1 MMMANTHIIKGLYA
15 VTPNE
20 PDTKKLIHQIELVN
34 KGGCQLIQ
42 YRNKVLTNEEKFRQA
57 AQVKKKCDDL
67 KMTLIINDDI
77 DICCNLNADGV
88 HLGADDD
95 TIEEARIKLGDK
107 KYIGLSCYNSI
118 ERVQLALKKRV
129 DYVALGAF
137 FPTKTKLNTRTV
149 SIETLRE
156 VKKICSLPIV
166 AIGGI
171 TLENVSSLIKEQVDS
186 IAVINGLFTAENLTQ
201 TSKNFN
207 ELFSYIHG

>member
-1 MMMANTHIIKGLYA
+1 M
-15 VTPNE
+15 
-20 PDTKKLIHQIELVN
+20 
-34 KGGCQLIQ
+34 
-42 YRNKVLTNEEKFRQA
+42 
-57 AQVKKKCDDL
+57 
-67 KMTLIINDDI
+67 
-77 DICCNLNADGV
+77 
-88 HLGADDD
+88 
-95 TIEEARIKLGDK
+95 
-107 KYIGLSCYNSI
+107 
-118 ERVQLALKKRV
+118 
-129 DYVALGAF
+129 GAF

-207 ELFSYIHG
+207 ELFS